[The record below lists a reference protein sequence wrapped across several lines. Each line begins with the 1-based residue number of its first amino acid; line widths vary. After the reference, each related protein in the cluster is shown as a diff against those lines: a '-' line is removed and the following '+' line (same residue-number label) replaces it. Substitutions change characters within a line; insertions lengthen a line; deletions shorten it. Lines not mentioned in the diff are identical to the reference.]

1 MMKRNV
7 LLLGALALSFTCGAQ
22 NYWNSAT
29 QLKPFRFPMPP
40 VGYTPE
46 KLDLNGDG
54 KQDAVKTI
62 INGNMPVLW
71 LDDDGNM
78 KNGDNEGDFV
88 NDCILVDRNADG
100 KYDFIVKHAD
110 LNGDEKADIQFILDY
125 TVGGKGPKE
134 WNSPHYMVVIDDD
147 NDGVFNYVD
156 WNTVT
161 LKCWEKNGLSD
172 FYTDYSGNSTF
183 LKMHRTTLDCYD
195 LRYNWENPFLFY
207 DYDKDGLTEIALR
220 YCDVPY
226 ASEEA
231 KAAGYPKRQYQGR
244 MGWFSIGI
252 DMDND
257 NCPGN
262 DFDFDMTLHY
272 SSKNAFE
279 YHSEVFPLKNMRGLP
294 EADKFFPDPRVR
306 ELTKLI
312 FPSRKNAFNYAW
324 NGKWDSARFAWD
336 EDDDCGRWERVELY
350 EDRDAFKVGSKQ
362 GGVDNHNQ
370 ADFAGD
376 RGEWDS
382 DFSGG
387 GDIYIGGF
395 DGRVHLY
402 GAERGVWRIDQNT
415 NYFQGWDR
423 RFQNVAPEK
432 FATVEYLDTDNNGFF
447 DTFRYD
453 LDGDCSYETTVSLKE
468 LGISDVCKVIDVSG
482 MKYKDYTNLFR
493 KVSSGLWKGAEDAL
507 KVAAKYDVSPFWY
520 GKMMNPSTLRE
531 RYNDGWWLQFYIFK
545 DIEYRIMQKYAML
558 STEGKSVK
566 EAEDELRS
574 LYRAYYS
581 RNWKS
586 LL

>member
-1 MMKRNV
+1 
-7 LLLGALALSFTCGAQ
+7 
-22 NYWNSAT
+22 
-29 QLKPFRFPMPP
+29 
-40 VGYTPE
+40 
-46 KLDLNGDG
+46 
-54 KQDAVKTI
+54 
-62 INGNMPVLW
+62 
-71 LDDDGNM
+71 
-78 KNGDNEGDFV
+78 
-88 NDCILVDRNADG
+88 
-100 KYDFIVKHAD
+100 
-110 LNGDEKADIQFILDY
+110 
-125 TVGGKGPKE
+125 
-134 WNSPHYMVVIDDD
+134 
-147 NDGVFNYVD
+147 
-156 WNTVT
+156 
-161 LKCWEKNGLSD
+161 
-172 FYTDYSGNSTF
+172 
-183 LKMHRTTLDCYD
+183 
-195 LRYNWENPFLFY
+195 
-207 DYDKDGLTEIALR
+207 
-220 YCDVPY
+220 
-226 ASEEA
+226 
-231 KAAGYPKRQYQGR
+231 

-294 EADKFFPDPRVR
+294 EADRFFPDPRVR
-306 ELTKLI
+306 ELTELI

-395 DGRVHLY
+395 DGRIHLY

-415 NYFQGWDR
+415 HYFQGWDR

-468 LGISDVCKVIDVSG
+468 LGISDVCKEIDVSG

>member
-1 MMKRNV
+1 
-7 LLLGALALSFTCGAQ
+7 
-22 NYWNSAT
+22 
-29 QLKPFRFPMPP
+29 
-40 VGYTPE
+40 
-46 KLDLNGDG
+46 
-54 KQDAVKTI
+54 
-62 INGNMPVLW
+62 
-71 LDDDGNM
+71 
-78 KNGDNEGDFV
+78 
-88 NDCILVDRNADG
+88 
-100 KYDFIVKHAD
+100 
-110 LNGDEKADIQFILDY
+110 
-125 TVGGKGPKE
+125 
-134 WNSPHYMVVIDDD
+134 
-147 NDGVFNYVD
+147 
-156 WNTVT
+156 
-161 LKCWEKNGLSD
+161 
-172 FYTDYSGNSTF
+172 
-183 LKMHRTTLDCYD
+183 
-195 LRYNWENPFLFY
+195 
-207 DYDKDGLTEIALR
+207 
-220 YCDVPY
+220 
-226 ASEEA
+226 
-231 KAAGYPKRQYQGR
+231 

-294 EADKFFPDPRVR
+294 EADRFFPDPRVR
-306 ELTKLI
+306 ELTELI

-387 GDIYIGGF
+387 GDIYIGQF
-395 DGRVHLY
+395 DGRIHLY

-432 FATVEYLDTDNNGFF
+432 FATVEYIDTDNNGFF

-493 KVSSGLWKGAEDAL
+493 KVSSGLWKGAEEAL

-531 RYNDGWWLQFYIFK
+531 RYSDGWWLQFYIFK
-545 DIEYRIMQKYAML
+545 DIEYRILQKTAEL
-558 STEGKSVK
+558 SAEGKPVK
-566 EAEDELRS
+566 DAEDELRS